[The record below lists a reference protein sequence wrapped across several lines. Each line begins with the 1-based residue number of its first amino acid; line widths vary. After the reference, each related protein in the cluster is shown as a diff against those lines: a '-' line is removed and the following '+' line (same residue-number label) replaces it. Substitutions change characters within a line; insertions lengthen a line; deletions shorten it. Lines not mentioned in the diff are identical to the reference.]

1 MDNGQG
7 GVFTEVNTVNDPAV
21 LNNPNLNEFTITN
34 FSSSASPEGKTFR
47 IYLEAINSEGTSS
60 SGIVSILLA

>member
-7 GVFTEVNTVNDPAV
+7 GVFKEVNTANDPTV
-21 LNNPNLNEFTITN
+21 INNPNLNEFTITN
-34 FSSSASPEGKTFR
+34 FTSNASPEGKTFR
-47 IYLEAINSEGTSS
+47 VYLEATNSEGTSS